1 MRDNNIREPRSFVK
15 ENFRQLDGQG
25 FFTEFCTSTGA
36 SSCVYVCVVA
46 RMLFERRLRPYD
58 NKCEQD
64 AIRLIQAEF
73 IRGEILQQIGPSV

>member
-1 MRDNNIREPRSFVK
+1 MQDNNIREPRSFVK
-15 ENFRQLDGQG
+15 DNFRQLDGQG

-36 SSCVYVCVVA
+36 SSDVYVCVVA

-58 NKCEQD
+58 KFCEKS

-73 IRGEILQQIGPSV
+73 IRGEIVQQTRPSV